1 MEKTWK
7 KRHLF
12 YLSILYFFCFF
23 ALTWN
28 DNGPKHLFFPQDD
41 IFAFIGPL
49 IWMDLLKP
57 FFGVGFWQVSLKTPG
72 LDQGLSYPCQF
83 RDIALM
89 SWPGLPNFYAWATR
103 HVINFGCCKKD
114 FPDLPQLAS
123 PFQGRLSQKVGEEAI
138 RPCWAWVR
146 LNALANLSLS
156 QPLRTQAGIGMVH
169 PPRMSVSSHRA
180 KHDAVVICGH
190 TWSWCSP
197 VSSKTW
203 ACVCVFFF
211 SLHFPPGPQAL
222 FAQVLECRRDGC
234 AKGSRCEGSGSRRC
248 QGFQRFWRVAIQWGL
263 AVGDA
268 TLCWYRINCIYTII
282 TFCGHS
288 CQPPAGKLGKKNK
301 WTILRS
307 TVLQPPLDSLAG
319 QRLVSAIL

>member
-1 MEKTWK
+1 
-7 KRHLF
+7 
-12 YLSILYFFCFF
+12 
-23 ALTWN
+23 
-28 DNGPKHLFFPQDD
+28 
-41 IFAFIGPL
+41 
-49 IWMDLLKP
+49 MDLLKP

-72 LDQGLSYPCQF
+72 LDQGLSYPCPF

-180 KHDAVVICGH
+180 KHGAVVICGH

-203 ACVCVFFF
+203 ACVCVFLFF
-211 SLHFPPGPQAL
+211 
-222 FAQVLECRRDGC
+222 FAFSPLAPSIVCT
-234 AKGSRCEGSGSRRC
+234 GSGMSEGRLC
-248 QGFQRFWRVAIQWGL
+248 QGF
-263 AVGDA
+263 
-268 TLCWYRINCIYTII
+268 
-282 TFCGHS
+282 
-288 CQPPAGKLGKKNK
+288 
-301 WTILRS
+301 
-307 TVLQPPLDSLAG
+307 
-319 QRLVSAIL
+319 

>member
-1 MEKTWK
+1 M
-7 KRHLF
+7 L
-12 YLSILYFFCFF
+12 
-23 ALTWN
+23 
-28 DNGPKHLFFPQDD
+28 
-41 IFAFIGPL
+41 
-49 IWMDLLKP
+49 
-57 FFGVGFWQVSLKTPG
+57 GVGSPE
-72 LDQGLSYPCQF
+72 C
-83 RDIALM
+83 
-89 SWPGLPNFYAWATR
+89 
-103 HVINFGCCKKD
+103 FG
-114 FPDLPQLAS
+114 
-123 PFQGRLSQKVGEEAI
+123 
-138 RPCWAWVR
+138 
-146 LNALANLSLS
+146 
-156 QPLRTQAGIGMVH
+156 QPLAVATAAYASR
-169 PPRMSVSSHRA
+169 HR
-180 KHDAVVICGH
+180 DG
-190 TWSWCSP
+190 SP
-197 VSSKTW
+197 AENVRFKSQSKTW
-203 ACVCVFFF
+203 CSGHMWSYVVMVLPSILENLGMCVCVFF